1 MKDYSNYATHLPLL
15 IKSIEA
21 TDKPILELGMGI
33 STMIIHMMCKT
44 SGRKIV
50 DYPNDFGFYIDYS
63 GKITRISSESVFRNS
78 KCKEIEIPI
87 EPIYEIY

>member
-1 MKDYSNYATHLPLL
+1 MDLKDKKIRFKNPEHRVQVQEWLL
-15 IKSIEA
+15 SQGYEWI
-21 TDKPILELGMGI
+21 
-33 STMIIHMMCKT
+33 T